1 MSVKINLIDV
11 KSRMA
16 TIEDMLKHPPMS
28 IITRRAEEEVFSN
41 ITKTKRNADGSS
53 WKMTWKK
60 GNKEVS
66 SRPTRKG
73 GNKMLEDN
81 GDLRRSLQH
90 SYTTRTGEVKSGVNY
105 AGYHQ
110 NGKGRMKRQFM
121 YVGAGFKTWIHK
133 IIGAEIH
140 G

>member
-1 MSVKINLIDV
+1 
-11 KSRMA
+11 MA
-16 TIEDMLKHPPMS
+16 TIEDLLKHPPMA

-41 ITKTKRNADGSS
+41 LTQRKKNADGSA

-66 SRPTRKG
+66 TRPSKRG
-73 GNKMLEDN
+73 GNKMLEDTGGIRTTLN
-81 GDLRRSLQH
+81 H
-90 SYTTRTGEVKSGVNY
+90 KYTAKTGEVWSGKNY
-105 AGYHQ
+105 STYHQ

-121 YVGAGFKTWIHK
+121 YVGKGFEAWIHK
-133 IIGAEIH
+133 LMGAEIH